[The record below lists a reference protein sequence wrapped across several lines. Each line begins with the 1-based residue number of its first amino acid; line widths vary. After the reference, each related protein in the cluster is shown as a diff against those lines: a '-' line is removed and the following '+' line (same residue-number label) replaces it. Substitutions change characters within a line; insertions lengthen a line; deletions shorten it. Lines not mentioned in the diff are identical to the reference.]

1 MTLRHYFE
9 FFLAIDRR
17 VPPSDYPED
26 FAYDA
31 WILRM
36 YIDPATYEPHVSSL
50 ARNPKWRESGNLF
63 AEPPRKEPWE
73 LPDGE
78 TYDPPLG
85 RDLCARL
92 NAPTIK
98 QAAEELRRLRGE
110 LRNTPSSV
118 ARQKLLRS
126 YERVIGDFEEWILQT
141 YAEYPECLMTGEHIF
156 KHSMDYAYVRYKD
169 KSFNLTPRQR
179 LIIQVL
185 HENYLNGTPDMG
197 NWGLVSQVNKISV
210 ERGHHGYKAATVQAS
225 FKKNLKA
232 YKTLIVFDKHTK
244 TYSINL

>member
-1 MTLRHYFE
+1 MTLKHYFE

-17 VPPSDYPED
+17 VLPSDYPED

-73 LPDGE
+73 LPSDE
-78 TYDPPLG
+78 VYDPPLG
-85 RDLCARL
+85 RQLCARL
-92 NAPTIK
+92 NSPSIQRARNELSRIK
-98 QAAEELRRLRGE
+98 RNLEE
-110 LRNTPSSV
+110 TPSSM
-118 ARQKLLRS
+118 ARQNLLKS
-126 YERVIGDFEEWILQT
+126 YERIIGDFEEWVLLT
-141 YAEYPECLMTGEHIF
+141 YPEFPECLMAGKDIF
-156 KHSMDYAYVRYKD
+156 KHGTYYACVLYKGE
-169 KSFNLTPRQR
+169 KFNLSPRQR
-179 LIIQVL
+179 LIIQIL
-185 HENYLNGTPDMG
+185 HENYLNGTPDVG
-197 NWGLVSQVNKISV
+197 NWGLVSQVNKISTD
-210 ERGHHGYKAATVQAS
+210 RGHHEYKAATVQAS

-232 YKTLIVFDKHTK
+232 YKTLIVFDKHTN